1 MISINYLK
9 DLKKKESISPNSNR
23 IILTLLI
30 GECERI
36 GKDIPEIEILNIIK
50 KIIKN
55 NNQTLSFKQDDTLT
69 KENLYLSEFLPIMM
83 SSEEIESIIDS
94 HFNHDNIKLNLSN
107 VMKFFKFN
115 YNGEFENNELVK
127 SINKINNA

>member
-9 DLKKKESISPNSNR
+9 DLKKKESTSPNSNR

-55 NNQTLSFKQDDTLT
+55 NNQTLSFKQDDSLT

-94 HFNHDNIKLNLSN
+94 NFNHDNIKLNLSN